1 MRNCSLLRHGLLSV
15 LLCLTAACAQAAPQ
29 IEVEIQ
35 GKVQY
40 PGKYTLPE
48 GSRLLDLALPARA
61 LADAYLPGAA
71 WLHQDNLL
79 AQRKLKAGL
88 LFELG
93 SHLTAAGLQP
103 TGGESVALLQRLR
116 GWVAAQPVS
125 GRRLVN
131 MDPIDIEL
139 QRQNNQFLKNGD
151 VVRYPARPTWV
162 MVVGAVQAHCRISF
176 TPLMRASD
184 ALQTCPR
191 HPAADPDWID
201 VIQPDGH
208 LTRVGIA
215 AWNNEP
221 SPQLAPGAFVLV
233 RVAGSNGM
241 DASGLN
247 ADLANFIATLPL
259 PLEEAGQ

>member
-1 MRNCSLLRHGLLSV
+1 MRNWSLLRHSLLSA
-15 LLCLTAACAQAAPQ
+15 LLSLSAAWVQAAPQ

-48 GSRLLDLALPARA
+48 GSRLLDLVLPARA

-71 WLHQDNLL
+71 WLHQDSLL

-88 LFELG
+88 LFELNT
-93 SHLTAAGLQP
+93 HLAAAGPQP
-103 TGGESVALLQRLR
+103 AAGESVALLQRLR
-116 GWVAAQPVS
+116 GWITAQAVS
-125 GRRLVN
+125 GRRLVS

-162 MVVGAVQAHCRISF
+162 MVVGAVQTHCRIAF
-176 TPLMRASD
+176 APLMRADD
-184 ALQTCPR
+184 ALLSCPR

-208 LTRVGIA
+208 VTRVGIA

-233 RVAGSNGM
+233 RIAGSNGM

-247 ADLANFIATLPL
+247 ADLANFIATFPL

>member
-1 MRNCSLLRHGLLSV
+1 MRHWPFLRHGLLSA
-15 LLCLTAACAQAAPQ
+15 LLSLTATCLQAASQ

-35 GKVQY
+35 GKIQY
-40 PGKYTLPE
+40 SGKYQLPE
-48 GSRLLDLALPARA
+48 DSRLLDLVLPARP

-71 WLHQDNLL
+71 WLHQDSLL

-88 LFELG
+88 LFELNT
-93 SHLTAAGLQP
+93 HLAAAGPQP
-103 TGGESVALLQRLR
+103 AAGESVALLQRLR
-116 GWVAAQPVS
+116 TWVTAQPVS
-125 GRRLVN
+125 GRRLVS

-151 VVRYPARPTWV
+151 VVRYPARPTWI

-176 TPLMRASD
+176 TPLIRASE
-184 ALQTCPR
+184 ALQACPR

-208 LTRVGIA
+208 HTRVGIA

-233 RVAGSNGM
+233 RFAGSNGM
-241 DASGLN
+241 DARGLN
-247 ADLANFIATLPL
+247 DDLASFIATLPL
-259 PLEEAGQ
+259 PLEETGQ